1 MATQIDLGAVV
12 PIGKGDWN
20 PSTTYERA
28 NIVRHNS
35 VAWICKVAT
44 SLGVE
49 PTETSS
55 DWYLLVK
62 DTSSVTSINRMRGDV
77 TIDSVLENPSIDDN
91 SLKIASTAWANTKIS
106 QVDSKAEEALS
117 KTGLPLGHIYLWP
130 FSTPPDGSIQLNGS
144 TYSRELYSDLWNLI
158 QTKGW
163 YKPEAEWQSIA
174 SANGGY
180 CPWYSDGDGSTTFRV
195 PKFAPYQKLALA
207 SSDAGKY
214 YNAGLPNITGHFS
227 ATDNICL
234 NGNSTATPQ
243 VFRNNDGCFSLV
255 DGAGARALVSNH
267 TVNTYTDNR
276 RVTFSASKSNG
287 IYGNS
292 DTVQPESHDW
302 IVCVVA
308 FGKATNVGSVDVA
321 NVMSAIS
328 QVQSEIN
335 IILPVGSVI
344 ASATNAT
351 PDGYLICNGAAI
363 SRTTYAA
370 LFAAI
375 GTIYGIGD
383 GSTTFNLPNLVDRF
397 IQGSGTSGTVIDA
410 GAPDIQGNF
419 VLHGSEQASIIQGAS
434 GAMTLRAEHN
444 SYRTPAQL
452 TENPNAISGG
462 GFIFR
467 ARSYNSIYGNS
478 DTVQPPAL
486 TMRYYIKY

>member
-62 DTSSVTSINRMRGDV
+62 DTSSVTSINGMRGDV
-77 TIDSVLENPSIDDN
+77 IIDSVLENPSTDDN
-91 SLKIASTAWANTKIS
+91 SLKIASTAWTNTKIS

-144 TYSRELYSDLWNLI
+144 IYNRELYSDLWDLI
-158 QTKGW
+158 QAKGW

-174 SANGGY
+174 STNNGY
-180 CPWYSDGDGSTTFRV
+180 CPWYSDGDGSTTFRT
-195 PKFAPYQKLALA
+195 PKFAPYQKINLTTENI
-207 SSDAGKY
+207 GKY
-214 YNAGLPNITGHFS
+214 YSAGLPNIDGS
-227 ATDNICL
+227 ISGNIC
-234 NGNSTATPQ
+234 TP
-243 VFRNNDGCFSLV
+243 NTK
-255 DGAGARALVSNH
+255 DGALVTEKTSSGNIQYQENGSFH
-267 TVNTYTDNR
+267 QNT
-276 RVTFSASKSNG
+276 VTFDASLSNP

-292 DTVQPESHDW
+292 TTVQPESHDW

-321 NVMSAIS
+321 NVMSAVN
-328 QVQSEIN
+328 QVQSEIK
-335 IILPVGSVI
+335 IVLPVGSVI
-344 ASATNAT
+344 AFAMNTT
-351 PDGYLICNGAAI
+351 PEGYLLCNGAAV

-370 LFAAI
+370 LYAAI
-375 GTIYGIGD
+375 GTIYGSGD
-383 GSTTFNLPNLVDRF
+383 GSTTFNLPNLTDKF
-397 IQGSGTSGTVIDA
+397 IQGSGTAGTTVEA
-410 GAPDIQGNF
+410 GLPDIQGECF
-419 VLHGSEQASIIQGAS
+419 LHGSEQANIILGTN
-434 GAMTLRAEHN
+434 GAMTIKTRYN

-452 TENPNAISGG
+452 TESPDATSGG
-462 GFIFR
+462 AFTFR
-467 ARSYNSIYGNS
+467 ASSYNSIYGNS
-478 DTVQPPAL
+478 DTVQPSAL

>member
-20 PSTTYERA
+20 PTTTYERA

-49 PTETSS
+49 PTEGSS

-62 DTSSVTSINRMRGDV
+62 DTSSVTSINGMRGDV
-77 TIDSVLENPSIDDN
+77 TIDSVPENPSIDDN
-91 SLKIASTAWANTKIS
+91 SLKIASTAWTNTKIS

-158 QTKGW
+158 QAKGW

-180 CPWYSDGDGSTTFRV
+180 CPWYSSGDGSTTFRV

-214 YNAGLPNITGHFS
+214 YEAGLPNIVGRTQVMTYISTPIVTGSFNNYTLDQYS
-227 ATDNICL
+227 IEG
-234 NGNSTATPQ
+234 NGNASTYGITL
-243 VFRNNDGCFSLV
+243 D
-255 DGAGARALVSNH
+255 
-267 TVNTYTDNR
+267 
-276 RVTFSASKSNG
+276 FSASKANS

-292 DTVQPESHDW
+292 YTVQPESNDW

-308 FGKATNVGSVDVA
+308 FGKATNVGSVDVT
-321 NVMSAIS
+321 NVMSAIN
-328 QVQSEIN
+328 QVQGISHLMETWKSDNGMSWYRKWSDGWIEQGGN
-335 IILPVGSVI
+335 VVQSASWTPIVFYTPFTSIPVYAQYQLANPVGVYP
-344 ASATNAT
+344 N
-351 PDGYLICNGAAI
+351 Y
-363 SRTTYAA
+363 
-370 LFAAI
+370 
-375 GTIYGIGD
+375 
-383 GSTTFNLPNLVDRF
+383 FNLMTIMDSF
-397 IQGSGTSGTVIDA
+397 TTVGMNIFTKD
-410 GAPDIQGNF
+410 GNNR
-419 VLHGSEQASIIQGAS
+419 VS
-434 GAMTLRAEHN
+434 T
-444 SYRTPAQL
+444 
-452 TENPNAISGG
+452 NPGLWYACG
-462 GFIFR
+462 
-467 ARSYNSIYGNS
+467 Y
-478 DTVQPPAL
+478 
-486 TMRYYIKY
+486 

>member
-20 PSTTYERA
+20 PTTTYERA

-49 PTETSS
+49 PTEDSS

-62 DTSSVTSINRMRGDV
+62 DTSSVTSINGMRGDV

-91 SLKIASTAWANTKIS
+91 SLKIASTAWTNTKIS
-106 QVDSKAEEALS
+106 QVA
-117 KTGLPLGHIYLWP
+117 GLPLGHIYLWP

-144 TYSRELYSDLWNLI
+144 TYNRELYSDLWNLI
-158 QTKGW
+158 QEKGW

-180 CPWYSDGDGSTTFRV
+180 CSWYSDGDGSATFRT

-207 SSDAGKY
+207 SGDAGKY
-214 YNAGLPNITGHFS
+214 YKAGLPNITGAVGTRSNTRGITNFEYGGAIPGKQVEGAFTFKTTAGSYTNTGVAES
-227 ATDNICL
+227 A
-234 NGNSTATPQ
+234 NSNKDDLLTFNASRSNS
-243 VFRNNDGCFSLV
+243 VY
-255 DGAGARALVSNH
+255 GAS
-267 TVNTYTDNR
+267 T
-276 RVTFSASKSNG
+276 
-287 IYGNS
+287 
-292 DTVQPESHDW
+292 TVQPESHDW

-321 NVMSAIS
+321 NVMSAVN
-328 QVQSEIN
+328 QVQSKIN

-344 ASATNAT
+344 ASATNTT

-375 GTIYGIGD
+375 GTIYGTGD
-383 GSTTFNLPNLVDRF
+383 GSTTFNLPNLVNRF
-397 IQGSGTSGTVIDA
+397 IQGSGTSGTALGAGLPNITGNIRALMPRGMPPWIDGGN
-410 GAPDIQGNF
+410 GALFNNYARKDYNAFNLSSGTVSHSSDDALRF
-419 VLHGSEQASIIQGAS
+419 DASHS
-434 GAMTLRAEHN
+434 
-444 SYRTPAQL
+444 
-452 TENPNAISGG
+452 NP
-462 GFIFR
+462 
-467 ARSYNSIYGNS
+467 IYGRS

>member
-20 PSTTYERA
+20 PTTTYERA

-62 DTSSVTSINRMRGDV
+62 DTSSVTSINGMRGDV
-77 TIDSVLENPSIDDN
+77 TIDSVPENPSIDDN
-91 SLKIASTAWANTKIS
+91 SLKIASTAWANTKINNTTNELNTQIS
-106 QVDSKAEEALS
+106 QINSKAEEALS

-158 QTKGW
+158 QAKGW

-174 SANGGY
+174 SANNGY

-195 PKFAPYQKLALA
+195 PKFAPYQTLALA
-207 SSDAGKY
+207 SNDAGTSY
-214 YNAGLPNITGHFS
+214 AAGLPDIQGECALHSAENAHIIYTTSGAITLKEKHNS
-227 ATDNICL
+227 YRSPVQLTENPNATS
-234 NGNSTATPQ
+234 G
-243 VFRNNDGCFSLV
+243 
-255 DGAGARALVSNH
+255 GA
-267 TVNTYTDNR
+267 
-276 RVTFSASKSNG
+276 VTFRASSYNS

-292 DTVQPESHDW
+292 RTVQPESNDW

-308 FGKATNVGSVDVA
+308 FGKATNVGSIDIA
-321 NVMSAIS
+321 NVMSAVNQTQLEINQVQS
-328 QVQSEIN
+328 KINQVQSEIK
-335 IILPVGSVI
+335 IVLPVGSVI
-344 ASATNAT
+344 ASAMNAT

-370 LFAAI
+370 LFSVI
-375 GTIYGIGD
+375 GTMFGNGN
-383 GSTTFNLPNLVDRF
+383 GSTTFNLPDFRNRTLWGANNNL
-397 IQGSGTSGTVIDA
+397 GAVI
-410 GAPDIQGNF
+410 N
-419 VLHGSEQASIIQGAS
+419 
-434 GAMTLRAEHN
+434 
-444 SYRTPAQL
+444 
-452 TENPNAISGG
+452 GG
-462 GFIFR
+462 
-467 ARSYNSIYGNS
+467 
-478 DTVQPPAL
+478 
-486 TMRYYIKY
+486 

>member
-62 DTSSVTSINRMRGDV
+62 DTSSVTSINGMRGDV
-77 TIDSVLENPSIDDN
+77 TIDSVLENPSTDDN
-91 SLKIASTAWANTKIS
+91 SLKIASTAWTNTKIS

-207 SSDAGKY
+207 SNDAGKY
-214 YNAGLPNITGHFS
+214 YEAGLPNIAGI
-227 ATDNICL
+227 ATFV
-234 NGNSTATPQ
+234 NSDGVDQ
-243 VFRNNDGCFSLV
+243 VYNPDTGCFFWEQYSYNWRTTAIQGETAKRDLKF
-255 DGAGARALVSNH
+255 DASRSNL
-267 TVNTYTDNR
+267 
-276 RVTFSASKSNG
+276 
-287 IYGNS
+287 IYGKS
-292 DTVQPESHDW
+292 TTVQPESNDW

-321 NVMSAIS
+321 NVMSAVN
-328 QVQSEIN
+328 QVQAN
-335 IILPVGSVI
+335 
-344 ASATNAT
+344 
-351 PDGYLICNGAAI
+351 
-363 SRTTYAA
+363 
-370 LFAAI
+370 
-375 GTIYGIGD
+375 
-383 GSTTFNLPNLVDRF
+383 PNLQGIAHIVETWKSNDDTSWYRKWSDRW
-397 IQGSGTSGTVIDA
+397 IEQGGKIVISTAIDSPYGYHIVQLTYPVPFTRLIRWQCQARSDWYTA
-410 GAPDIQGNF
+410 GFDTNGNELSSVMVYQKNTQNGSNTNPF
-419 VLHGSEQASIIQGAS
+419 VLWYACG
-434 GAMTLRAEHN
+434 
-444 SYRTPAQL
+444 
-452 TENPNAISGG
+452 
-462 GFIFR
+462 
-467 ARSYNSIYGNS
+467 
-478 DTVQPPAL
+478 
-486 TMRYYIKY
+486 YY

>member
-20 PSTTYERA
+20 PTTTYERA

-49 PTETSS
+49 PTEDSS

-62 DTSSVTSINRMRGDV
+62 DTSSVTSINGMRGDV

-91 SLKIASTAWANTKIS
+91 SLKIASTAWTNTKIS
-106 QVDSKAEEALS
+106 QVA
-117 KTGLPLGHIYLWP
+117 GLPLGHIYLWP

-144 TYSRELYSDLWNLI
+144 TYNRELYSDLWNLI
-158 QTKGW
+158 QAKGW

-174 SANGGY
+174 SANNGY

-214 YNAGLPNITGHFS
+214 YEAGLPDVKGGLCAVNWAQGMSLSDAYVYGACTQKAMNEGITEF
-227 ATDNICL
+227 L
-234 NGNSTATPQ
+234 NYGYDANKNG
-243 VFRNNDGCFSLV
+243 V
-255 DGAGARALVSNH
+255 
-267 TVNTYTDNR
+267 R
-276 RVTFSASKSNG
+276 RVQVGFDASRSSPV
-287 IYGNS
+287 YGNS
-292 DTVQPESHDW
+292 NTVQPESNDW

-321 NVMSAIS
+321 NVMSAVN
-328 QVQSEIN
+328 QVQSKIE

-351 PDGYLICNGAAI
+351 PVGYLICNGAAI

-375 GTIYGIGD
+375 GTIYGTGD

-397 IQGSGTSGTVIDA
+397 IQGSRTSGTVIDA
-410 GAPDIQGNF
+410 GLPNIKGSVNN
-419 VLHGSEQASIIQGAS
+419 VLQTFGWDSSAAAGS
-434 GAMTLRAEHN
+434 GAIVITG
-444 SYRTPAQL
+444 L
-452 TENPNAISGG
+452 TEMAGTHGTGYGG
-462 GFIFR
+462 VGIEFD
-467 ARSYNSIYGNS
+467 ASKSNSIYGNS
-478 DTVQPPAL
+478 TTVQPPAL

>member
-20 PSTTYERA
+20 PNTTYERA

-62 DTSSVTSINRMRGDV
+62 DTSSVTSINGMRGDV

-158 QTKGW
+158 QTKGL

-174 SANGGY
+174 STNNGY
-180 CPWYSDGDGSTTFRV
+180 CSWYSDGDGSTTFRV
-195 PKFAPYQKLALA
+195 PKFAPYQ
-207 SSDAGKY
+207 
-214 YNAGLPNITGHFS
+214 
-227 ATDNICL
+227 
-234 NGNSTATPQ
+234 
-243 VFRNNDGCFSLV
+243 V
-255 DGAGARALVSNH
+255 
-267 TVNTYTDNR
+267 
-276 RVTFSASKSNG
+276 

-292 DTVQPESHDW
+292 GTVQPESHDW

-308 FGKATNVGSVDVA
+308 YGKATNVGSVDVA
-321 NVMSAIS
+321 NVMSAVN
-328 QVQSEIN
+328 QVQANLQDIVHVIETWITPGGTTWYRKWSDRWIEQGGRIIINGDHLNGGAYNTVQLTFPVPFTKLIRWQCQARHDCFTAGFEIDRDTVSNVTSAKVYQKNTQNSE
-335 IILPVGSVI
+335 
-344 ASATNAT
+344 
-351 PDGYLICNGAAI
+351 
-363 SRTTYAA
+363 
-370 LFAAI
+370 FA
-375 GTIYGIGD
+375 
-383 GSTTFNLPNLVDRF
+383 NP
-397 IQGSGTSGTVIDA
+397 
-410 GAPDIQGNF
+410 F
-419 VLHGSEQASIIQGAS
+419 VLWYACG
-434 GAMTLRAEHN
+434 
-444 SYRTPAQL
+444 
-452 TENPNAISGG
+452 
-462 GFIFR
+462 
-467 ARSYNSIYGNS
+467 
-478 DTVQPPAL
+478 
-486 TMRYYIKY
+486 YY

>member
-49 PTETSS
+49 PTEDSS

-62 DTSSVTSINRMRGDV
+62 DTSSVTSINGMRGDV

-91 SLKIASTAWANTKIS
+91 SLKIASTAWTNTKIS
-106 QVDSKAEEALS
+106 QAA
-117 KTGLPLGHIYLWP
+117 GLPLGHIYLWP
-130 FSTPPDGSIQLNGS
+130 FSTPPDGSIQLNGG

-195 PKFAPYQKLALA
+195 PKFAPYQKLTLA
-207 SSDAGKY
+207 SNDAGKY
-214 YNAGLPNITGHFS
+214 YDAGLPNIEGAVGGVFVYGEGGTGAFLDS
-227 ATDNICL
+227 VKENPVAFTDNGLMRYQWRTL
-234 NGNSTATPQ
+234 NFKASNSN
-243 VFRNNDGCFSLV
+243 V
-255 DGAGARALVSNH
+255 
-267 TVNTYTDNR
+267 
-276 RVTFSASKSNG
+276 

-292 DTVQPESHDW
+292 DTIQPESHDW

-308 FGKATNVGSVDVA
+308 FGTATNVGSVDVV
-321 NVMSAIS
+321 NVMSAVN

-335 IILPVGSVI
+335 QVQSEIKVILPVGSII
-344 ASATNAT
+344 ASAMNVT

-375 GTIYGIGD
+375 GKIYGEGD
-383 GSTTFNLPNLVDRF
+383 GLTTFNLPDLTNRF
-397 IQGSGTSGTVIDA
+397 IQGSSTVGVYKSSGLPNIEGTIVIDLPGGMPPFENSGH
-410 GAPDIQGNF
+410 GALFNNYSAKSYTSYASS
-419 VLHGSEQASIIQGAS
+419 GSITRSRDNILQFNAS
-434 GAMTLRAEHN
+434 
-444 SYRTPAQL
+444 
-452 TENPNAISGG
+452 
-462 GFIFR
+462 
-467 ARSYNSIYGNS
+467 RSSSIYGNS
-478 DTVQPPAL
+478 LIVQPPAL

>member
-49 PTETSS
+49 PTEDSS

-62 DTSSVTSINRMRGDV
+62 DTSSVTSVNGMRGDV
-77 TIDSVLENPSIDDN
+77 TIDSVPENPSIDDN

-163 YKPEAEWQSIA
+163 YKSEAEWQSIA

-180 CPWYSDGDGSTTFRV
+180 CPWYSDGNGSTTFRV

-214 YNAGLPNITGHFS
+214 YDAGLPNTKGTITIDLPGGISPFKNSGYGALFNNYS
-227 ATDNICL
+227 AKSYTSYIGGGDSITRSSDSTL
-234 NGNSTATPQ
+234 RFDASRFNS
-243 VFRNNDGCFSLV
+243 
-255 DGAGARALVSNH
+255 
-267 TVNTYTDNR
+267 
-276 RVTFSASKSNG
+276 
-287 IYGNS
+287 IYGRSN
-292 DTVQPESHDW
+292 TVQPESNDW

-344 ASATNAT
+344 AFASYAS
-351 PDGYLICNGAAI
+351 PRGYLACNGAMV

-370 LFAAI
+370 LFSVI
-375 GTIYGIGD
+375 GTTYGTGND
-383 GSTTFNLPNLVDRF
+383 SNTFRLPNLTF
-397 IQGSGTSGTVIDA
+397 QPSIQDM
-410 GAPDIQGNF
+410 
-419 VLHGSEQASIIQGAS
+419 H
-434 GAMTLRAEHN
+434 
-444 SYRTPAQL
+444 YC
-452 TENPNAISGG
+452 
-462 GFIFR
+462 
-467 ARSYNSIYGNS
+467 
-478 DTVQPPAL
+478 
-486 TMRYYIKY
+486 IKY

>member
-12 PIGKGDWN
+12 PIGKGNWN

-62 DTSSVTSINRMRGDV
+62 DTSSVTSINGMRGDV

-158 QTKGW
+158 QEKGW

-195 PKFAPYQKLALA
+195 PKFAPYQKLTLA
-207 SSDAGKY
+207 SGDAGKY
-214 YNAGLPNITGHFS
+214 YEAGLPNITGFFGDS
-227 ATDNICL
+227 YGPSGSFWDVSGAFRARGTGTRFYREQDDNPSKKDIDF
-234 NGNSTATPQ
+234 NASW
-243 VFRNNDGCFSLV
+243 
-255 DGAGARALVSNH
+255 SNP
-267 TVNTYTDNR
+267 
-276 RVTFSASKSNG
+276 
-287 IYGNS
+287 IYGKS
-292 DTVQPESHDW
+292 STVQPESNDW

-321 NVMSAIS
+321 NVMSAVNQI
-328 QVQSEIN
+328 QSEIN

-375 GTIYGIGD
+375 GTIYGTGD

-397 IQGSGTSGTVIDA
+397 IQGSGTSGTTVEA
-410 GAPDIQGNF
+410 GLPNIKGELQGISRMDNTKGDGVLQWEFINYSIATAPKSGTAARDIVF
-419 VLHGSEQASIIQGAS
+419 DASIGS
-434 GAMTLRAEHN
+434 
-444 SYRTPAQL
+444 
-452 TENPNAISGG
+452 
-462 GFIFR
+462 
-467 ARSYNSIYGNS
+467 SIYGKS
-478 DTVQPPAL
+478 FTVQPPAL

>member
-62 DTSSVTSINRMRGDV
+62 DTSSVTSINGMKGDV

-163 YKPEAEWQSIA
+163 YKSEAEWQSIA

-180 CPWYSDGDGSTTFRV
+180 CPWYSYGDGSTTFRV
-195 PKFAPYQKLALA
+195 PKFAPYQKLALV

-214 YNAGLPNITGHFS
+214 YNAGMPNITGM
-227 ATDNICL
+227 ATFV
-234 NGNSTATPQ
+234 NSDGVDQ
-243 VFRNNDGCFSLV
+243 VNNPDTGCFYWGQYAYGSRAVGTSGTGKRDLMF
-255 DGAGARALVSNH
+255 DAARSN
-267 TVNTYTDNR
+267 
-276 RVTFSASKSNG
+276 S
-287 IYGNS
+287 IYGAS
-292 DTVQPESHDW
+292 TTVQPESNDW

-321 NVMSAIS
+321 NVMSAVN
-328 QVQSEIN
+328 QVQAIPHVIDTYESYDDPSMYRTYWYRKYSDRWIEQGGRIIITATSQNGGAYNTAQFTFPVPFTKLIRWQCQARHDCFTAGFEIN
-335 IILPVGSVI
+335 SNELSNVTSVI
-344 ASATNAT
+344 IYQKNTQNSEFTN
-351 PDGYLICNGAAI
+351 P
-363 SRTTYAA
+363 
-370 LFAAI
+370 
-375 GTIYGIGD
+375 
-383 GSTTFNLPNLVDRF
+383 
-397 IQGSGTSGTVIDA
+397 
-410 GAPDIQGNF
+410 F
-419 VLHGSEQASIIQGAS
+419 VLWYACG
-434 GAMTLRAEHN
+434 
-444 SYRTPAQL
+444 
-452 TENPNAISGG
+452 
-462 GFIFR
+462 
-467 ARSYNSIYGNS
+467 
-478 DTVQPPAL
+478 
-486 TMRYYIKY
+486 YY

>member
-62 DTSSVTSINRMRGDV
+62 DTSSVTSVNGMRGDV

-130 FSTPPDGSIQLNGS
+130 FSTPPDGSIQLNGG

-174 SANGGY
+174 SANNGY

-214 YNAGLPNITGHFS
+214 YEAGLPNITSSNSPYVYQYTPNGISHTPLNS
-227 ATDNICL
+227 GCL
-234 NGNSTATPQ
+234 TWK
-243 VFRNNDGCFSLV
+243 NDG
-255 DGAGARALVSNH
+255 GGVS
-267 TVNTYTDNR
+267 TGKYPETGSGKFYID
-276 RVTFSASKSNG
+276 ASKSSP
-287 IYGNS
+287 IYGKS
-292 DTVQPESHDW
+292 PTVQPESNDW

-321 NVMSAIS
+321 NVMSAVN
-328 QVQSEIN
+328 QVQSDVNEIQSDVN
-335 IILPVGSVI
+335 QVQANPNLQGISHLIETWKSDDGMSWYRKWSDRWIEQGGRIVIDPMGSH
-344 ASATNAT
+344 T
-351 PDGYLICNGAAI
+351 DGGA
-363 SRTTYAA
+363 Y
-370 LFAAI
+370 
-375 GTIYGIGD
+375 
-383 GSTTFNLPNLVDRF
+383 STTRLTFPVSFTKLIRWQCQARHDCYTAGFEVNTNGFSNV
-397 IQGSGTSGTVIDA
+397 TSVKVYQKNTQNSVYI
-410 GAPDIQGNF
+410 NTF
-419 VLHGSEQASIIQGAS
+419 VLWYACG
-434 GAMTLRAEHN
+434 
-444 SYRTPAQL
+444 
-452 TENPNAISGG
+452 
-462 GFIFR
+462 
-467 ARSYNSIYGNS
+467 
-478 DTVQPPAL
+478 
-486 TMRYYIKY
+486 YY

>member
-1 MATQIDLGAVV
+1 MLIMATQIDLGAVV

-62 DTSSVTSINRMRGDV
+62 DTSSVTSINGMRGDV
-77 TIDSVLENPSIDDN
+77 TIDSILENPSTDDN
-91 SLKIASTAWANTKIS
+91 SLKIASTSWTNTKIS

-227 ATDNICL
+227 ATDNVCL
-234 NGNSTATPQ
+234 NGNSTATPK
-243 VFRNNDGCFSLV
+243 VFYINDGCFSSIN
-255 DGAGARALVSNH
+255 GAGARALVPNH
-267 TVNTYTDNR
+267 TINTYIDNR
-276 RVTFSASKSNG
+276 TITFRASSSNN

-292 DTVQPESHDW
+292 DTVQPESNDW

-321 NVMSAIS
+321 NVMSAVN
-328 QVQSEIN
+328 QVQSKIEM
-335 IILPVGSVI
+335 ILPVGSEASEVGSAAATSSTFSTAVFSALPLKI
-344 ASATNAT
+344 SALASASSGRRLPSTL
-351 PDGYLICNGAAI
+351 LIVTRSPASTFSRPVFSVSDSDSI
-363 SRTTYAA
+363 SSS
-370 LFAAI
+370 LFFGLTWI
-375 GTIYGIGD
+375 
-383 GSTTFNLPNLVDRF
+383 LMERF
-397 IQGSGTSGTVIDA
+397 F
-410 GAPDIQGNF
+410 PF
-419 VLHGSEQASIIQGAS
+419 
-434 GAMTLRAEHN
+434 
-444 SYRTPAQL
+444 P
-452 TENPNAISGG
+452 
-462 GFIFR
+462 
-467 ARSYNSIYGNS
+467 
-478 DTVQPPAL
+478 
-486 TMRYYIKY
+486 K